1 MLLYTVELVAGVCGI
16 VGLCGFI
23 AFLLFAP
30 LGYSIISVVFSL
42 VIMAKVGWGSWDYWI
57 GIAISCSIV
66 VLFYYNWRIVKSF
79 LYFIITYIYYTYY
92 IYHVFNQMRDA
103 IKGRFDT
110 RYQEM
115 TTNY

>member
-42 VIMAKVGWGSWDYWI
+42 VIMAKVGWGSWTDWI
-57 GIAISCSIV
+57 GIAIACSIV
-66 VLFYYNWRIVKSF
+66 VLFYYNWKIVKSF
-79 LYFIITYIYYTYY
+79 IFHHNIHLLYIPYISC
-92 IYHVFNQMRDA
+92 I
-103 IKGRFDT
+103 
-110 RYQEM
+110 
-115 TTNY
+115 